1 MAKAF
6 QEISVQQ
13 LAQTIQTDTAKGLSS
28 NEAKS
33 RNQRL
38 GLNELSQEKPESIG
52 ATLLRQVNSLIVW
65 ILAAAAIVSF
75 LMGDTLEGFAVLAV
89 IIINAAYPPE

>member
-1 MAKAF
+1 MPKAF

-13 LAQTIQTDTAKGLSS
+13 LAQTLQTDIATGLS
-28 NEAKS
+28 NVEAKS

-38 GLNELSQEKPESIG
+38 GLNELSREKPDSIW
-52 ATLLRQVNSLIVW
+52 AMLLRQVNSLIVW

-75 LMGDTLEGFAVLAV
+75 LMGDTVDGFAVLGV
-89 IIINAAYPPE
+89 ILIK